1 MKYTAYFTISGF
13 FTFNATDEKD
23 AEITAKKLADRIYN
37 EPEELYNYTSGAI
50 VDNITEGE

>member
-1 MKYTAYFTISGF
+1 MKYTAYFTVSGF

-23 AEITAKKLADRIYN
+23 AEETAKRLANRIYDN
-37 EPEELYNYTSGAI
+37 PEELYNYTSGAI